1 MPVVSDFKSFN
12 CRSGGLIER
21 IVFNNRLI
29 VLLAFLATTLVLGY
43 FATQL
48 RVNASFERMIPQS
61 HPYIKNYHENI
72 TGLRALGNSIRVVVE
87 NRNGDIFDKDFQ
99 LTVQRINDKLYLMP
113 GVDRAW
119 LRSLWTPNVR
129 WTQVTE
135 EGYQGGPVM
144 PDGWDGSPE
153 MTARLRTNIQRAG
166 IVGSYV
172 ADDFRSTMIVAPLLE
187 TDPETGEQLD
197 YGKFSRT
204 LERELR
210 SIEGQG
216 QVRIHIVG
224 FAKIVGD
231 LIEGLYQVS
240 LYFFISAAIAGFFV
254 YLYTRCL
261 RSTVLLVVLASLGVV
276 WLLGVLALLGFELD
290 PYSILAPFLIFAI
303 GLSHGAQKMNG
314 IMQDIGRGSHK
325 YVAARYTFRRL
336 FLTGVT
342 ALLANAVGF
351 AVLMIIDI
359 PVIRNL
365 AVTTSI
371 GVFILIFTKLL
382 MIPVLLSYV
391 GVSPAAARRSLVDDK
406 QEQAGKGAMGHVWR
420 WLVRFTERRRAIMAI
435 SVALVLTTFSS
446 VVMLQLKVG
455 DIHPGAPELR
465 PDSRYNLDEAYITA
479 RYGLSSDLFAVIART
494 PKGECHNY
502 PMLVEID
509 RLTDHLRGI
518 EGVRSV
524 RSLADQIRVVNVG
537 GNEGNPKFA
546 TLPRNPAVSYAAVST
561 VQFEL
566 ADLANTECDVM
577 PVIAYLADHKAD
589 TLSRVADSVEGF
601 AAEHDS
607 ERIRFL
613 LAAGSAG
620 VEAAT
625 NMVVRE
631 SIVTMYLAVYG
642 AVALLCLIAFR
653 SWRAVLVALIPLVI
667 TSIVCKAVMVWL
679 GIGLKVATLPVIA
692 LGVGVGVDYALYL
705 LSIQL
710 LMQRRGASLTEA
722 YRTALLFTG
731 KVVALVGITMVAG
744 VVTWAWSPIR
754 FQADLGIL
762 LALMFLWNMIGA
774 LILVPALSH
783 FLLRNVGK
791 ENRPGAGT
799 EGCEAIPCPVQ
810 DRQANIGSREP
821 AICPSVD

>member
-1 MPVVSDFKSFN
+1 MPVVSDLKNFD
-12 CRSGGLIER
+12 RRGGEVIER
-21 IVFNNRLI
+21 LIFNNRLV
-29 VLLAFLATTLVLGY
+29 VLLIFLIATAVLGY

-61 HPYIKNYHENI
+61 HPYVKNYHDNI
-72 TGLRALGNSIRVVVE
+72 VGLRALGNSIRVVVE
-87 NRNGDIFDKDFQ
+87 NRDGDIFDKDFL
-99 LTVQRINDKLYLMP
+99 LTVQQVNDKLYLTT

-135 EGYQGGPVM
+135 EGFQGGPVM
-144 PDGWDGSPE
+144 PDGWDGSVE
-153 MTARLRTNIQRAG
+153 MTQRLRGNIQRAG

-172 ADDFRSTMIVAPLLE
+172 ADDFKSTMIVAPLLE
-187 TDPETGEQLD
+187 TNPETGEQLD
-197 YGKFSRT
+197 YGEFSRT
-204 LERELR
+204 LERDLR
-210 SIEGQG
+210 SFEEQG

-224 FAKIVGD
+224 FAKVVGD
-231 LIEGLYQVS
+231 LIEGLHQVA
-240 LYFFISAAIAGFFV
+240 LYFFVAVAIAGFFV

-261 RSTVLLVVLASLGVV
+261 RSTVLLVVLAVLGVV
-276 WLLGVLALLGFELD
+276 WLLGVLALLDFELD

-314 IMQDIGRGSHK
+314 IMQDIGRGTHR

-336 FLTGVT
+336 FLAGVT
-342 ALLANAVGF
+342 ALMANVVGF

-365 AVTTSI
+365 ALTTSI
-371 GVFILIFTKLL
+371 GVSILIFTKLL

-391 GVSPAAARRSLVDDK
+391 GVSSAAARRSLVDDK

-420 WLVRFTERRRAIMAI
+420 WLVRFTERRRAIAAI
-435 SVALVLTTFSS
+435 SVASVLTVVSS

-465 PDSRYNLDEAYITA
+465 PDSRYNLDEAYISEH
-479 RYGLSSDLFAVIART
+479 YGLSSDLFAVIGKT
-494 PKGECHNY
+494 PKGECHNF
-502 PMLVEID
+502 PMQVEVD

-524 RSLADQIRVVNVG
+524 RSVADQVRIVNIG
-537 GNEGNPKFA
+537 LNEGNPKFA
-546 TLPRNPAVSYAAVST
+546 SLSRNPSVSYELVSK

-566 ADLANTECDVM
+566 ADLASMECDIL

-589 TLSRVADSVEGF
+589 TLTRVANSVEAF

-607 ERIRFL
+607 ERIQFL

-620 VEAAT
+620 IEAAT

-631 SIVTMYLAVYG
+631 SIITMYLAVYG

-653 SWRAVLVALIPLVI
+653 NWRAVVVALIPLVI

-710 LMQRRGASLTEA
+710 ALQRKGVPLAEA
-722 YRTALLFTG
+722 YRAALFFTG

-754 FQADLGIL
+754 FQADMGIL

-774 LILVPALSH
+774 LILIPALSH
-783 FLLRNVGK
+783 FLLRNVGAR
-791 ENRPGAGT
+791 NDQAMAGT
-799 EGCEAIPCPVQ
+799 G
-810 DRQANIGSREP
+810 GEP
-821 AICPSVD
+821 SAQSGERPAGQYRAA